1 MSERADKVWQ
11 SPKVV
16 ENFLEGIRGAVPC
29 AEEQIAIMMEVV
41 AAFAKPP
48 ESFLDLGCGAGILGA
63 AVHERY
69 PEARG
74 VFLDFSEPML
84 EAAKEN
90 FPTKSGLEFVLADYA
105 TPDWRDSVDDFG
117 PFDLLVSGYSI
128 HHQPDSRKR
137 ELYAEILGMLN
148 PGGLFVNVEH
158 VAPTSALGR
167 RLFDDHIIESLYAVE
182 RDSGGARSREHI
194 AMEFHNREDK
204 EANVLAPVETQCSWL
219 RELGYVDVDCFFRV
233 YEIAVFAGRRPD

>member
-11 SPKVV
+11 SPKVA
-16 ENFLEGIRGAVPC
+16 ERFLGGIRGAVPC
-29 AEEQIAIMMEVV
+29 AEEQIAVMMEIV
-41 AAFAKPP
+41 AGLEKSP
-48 ESFLDLGCGAGILGA
+48 ESFLDLGCGAGALGA
-63 AVHERY
+63 AVRERY
-69 PEARG
+69 PNARG
-74 VFLDFSEPML
+74 VLLDFSEPML
-84 EAAKEN
+84 KAAREN
-90 FPTKSGLEFVLADYA
+90 FPSKTNLDFVLSDYA
-105 TPDWRDSVDDFG
+105 TPDWRGSVTDSE
-117 PFDLLVSGYSI
+117 PFDLIVSGYSI

-137 ELYAEILGMLN
+137 ELYGEILGMLN

-182 RDSGGARSREHI
+182 RDSGGARSREQI

-233 YEIAVFAGRRPD
+233 YELAVFAGRKTP